1 MRTALGL
8 ASGLVLGLVLTGCA
22 STGTTRTTGSTG
34 ADGLTTG
41 LPAAATSTTAAPA
54 PVPSGTEGPFG
65 PDGPDASDTP
75 DPALSGEPLPT
86 LPPGD
91 PGTGSP
97 GPGDPAETH
106 APGAPVPAAAMLD
119 TATVGAV
126 AGGDW
131 TVGAAPHRWCD
142 APRTPGAGT
151 ARVQLLESPDGRLVQ
166 SVSSYAGTG
175 ARRAAVQAVEAA
187 TERLQT
193 CGFTRDRDPRLGAAS
208 ELLART
214 AADGTGQVVLVLA
227 AEGVG
232 VVLMASGT
240 PAERGAWESLAD
252 LALGSS
258 CAAAADG
265 CH

>member
-1 MRTALGL
+1 
-8 ASGLVLGLVLTGCA
+8 VVGLVLTGCA
-22 STGTTRTTGSTG
+22 STGGTRTSG
-34 ADGLTTG
+34 ADRLTTG
-41 LPAAATSTTAAPA
+41 LPAAATSTSAAPA
-54 PVPSGTEGPFG
+54 PAPSDTEGPFG

-97 GPGDPAETH
+97 GVGTPDPGNSAATH

-119 TATVGAV
+119 TATMAAV

-131 TVGAAPHRWCD
+131 TVGSVSRRWCH
-142 APRTPGAGT
+142 APRTPGART
-151 ARVQLLESPDGRLVQ
+151 ARVQLLESADGRLVQ
-166 SVSSYAGTG
+166 SVGSYAGTG
-175 ARRAAVQAVEAA
+175 ADRAAVQAVDD
-187 TERLQT
+187 TSERLQT
-193 CGFTRDRDPRLGAAS
+193 CGFTLDRDPRLGAAS
-208 ELLART
+208 ELLTRT
-214 AADGTGQVVLVLA
+214 AADGTDQVVLVLA

-240 PAERGAWESLAD
+240 PAGRGTWESLAD

-258 CAAAADG
+258 CAAAPHG

>member
-8 ASGLVLGLVLTGCA
+8 ASGLVAGLVLTGCA
-22 STGTTRTTGSTG
+22 STGTTRTNE
-34 ADGLTTG
+34 ADRLTTG
-41 LPAAATSTTAAPA
+41 LPAAATSTSAAPA
-54 PVPSGTEGPFG
+54 PTGTEGPFG

-97 GPGDPAETH
+97 GIGTPDPGDSAATH

-119 TATVGAV
+119 TATVAAV

-131 TVGAAPHRWCD
+131 SVGSASHRWCD
-142 APRTPGAGT
+142 APRTPGART
-151 ARVQLLESPDGRLVQ
+151 ARVQVLESADGRLVQ
-166 SVSSYAGTG
+166 SVGSYAGTG
-175 ARRAAVQAVEAA
+175 ADRAAVQAVDAT
-187 TERLQT
+187 TERLQA
-193 CGFTRDRDPRLGAAS
+193 CGFTLDRDPRLGAAS
-208 ELLART
+208 ELLTRT
-214 AADGTGQVVLVLA
+214 AADGTDQVVLVLA

-240 PAERGAWESLAD
+240 PAARGTWESLAD

-258 CAAAADG
+258 CAAATQG

>member
-8 ASGLVLGLVLTGCA
+8 ASGLVVGLVLTGCA
-22 STGTTRTTGSTG
+22 STGTTRTSGG
-34 ADGLTTG
+34 DGLTTG
-41 LPAAATSTTAAPA
+41 LPAAATSTSAAPS
-54 PVPSGTEGPFG
+54 PTGTEGPFG
-65 PDGPDASDTP
+65 PDGPDASDTT

-91 PGTGSP
+91 PGIGSP
-97 GPGDPAETH
+97 GPGDSAETH

-119 TATVGAV
+119 TATVAAV

-131 TVGAAPHRWCD
+131 TVGSASHRWCD
-142 APRTPGAGT
+142 APRTPGART
-151 ARVQLLESPDGRLVQ
+151 ARVQVLESVDGRLVQ
-166 SVSSYAGTG
+166 SVGSYAGTG
-175 ARRAAVQAVEAA
+175 ADRAAVQAVDAA
-187 TERLQT
+187 TERLQA
-193 CGFTRDRDPRLGAAS
+193 CGFTHDQDPRLGAAS
-208 ELLART
+208 ELLTRT
-214 AADGTGQVVLVLA
+214 APDGTDQVVLVLA

-240 PAERGAWESLAD
+240 PAGRGTWESLAD

-258 CAAAADG
+258 CAAATHG

>member
-8 ASGLVLGLVLTGCA
+8 TSGLVLGLVLTGCA
-22 STGTTRTTGSTG
+22 STGATRTTGT
-34 ADGLTTG
+34 DGLTTG
-41 LPAAATSTTAAPA
+41 LPAAATGTSAAPA
-54 PVPSGTEGPFG
+54 PSSTEGPFG

-91 PGTGSP
+91 PGAGSP
-97 GPGDPAETH
+97 GPGATVETRE
-106 APGAPVPAAAMLD
+106 PGAPVPAAAMLD

-126 AGGDW
+126 TGGNW
-131 TVGAAPHRWCD
+131 TVGAPPHRWCA

-151 ARVQLLESPDGRLVQ
+151 VRVQLLESADGRLVQ

-175 ARRAAVQAVEAA
+175 ARRAAVQAVQAA

-193 CGFTRDRDPRLGAAS
+193 CGFTLDRDPRLGAAS
-208 ELLART
+208 ELLTGT
-214 AADGTGQVVLVLA
+214 AADGTDQVVLVLA